1 MTQSVITFDPH
12 GTGHCLYTAAVDL
25 STIGPL
31 QIARASTIEFNQQAQ
46 HWEVRD
52 PEGKLL
58 HHNQSC
64 AVCMAWEH
72 QYFNR

>member
-1 MTQSVITFDPH
+1 MITSVIKFDPQ
-12 GTGHCLYTAAVDL
+12 GTGHCLYTEAVDL
-25 STIGPL
+25 SSIGPL
-31 QIARASTIEFNQQAQ
+31 QIARASSIEFNQKTQ

-58 HHNQSC
+58 YQSQSR
-64 AVCMAWEH
+64 AVCLAWEH